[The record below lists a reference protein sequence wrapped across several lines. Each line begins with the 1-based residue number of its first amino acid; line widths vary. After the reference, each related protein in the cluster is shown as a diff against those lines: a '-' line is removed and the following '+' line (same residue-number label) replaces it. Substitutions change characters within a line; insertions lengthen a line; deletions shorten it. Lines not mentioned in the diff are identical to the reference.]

1 MREHDTIRP
10 IAWHDDGLW
19 LLDQRRLPHTQH
31 YLPIP
36 DAPTA
41 AQAIR
46 DMVVRGA
53 PAIGITAAYA
63 AALAARQAQADTDD
77 WRATMPAVLELLA
90 QARPTAVNLHW
101 ALARMQQALDRGA
114 DWRDLLELAQRI
126 QAEDV
131 AANQHMGAL
140 GAAVLGEGVGVL
152 THCNTGSLATGGF
165 GTALGVIRTAY
176 AQGQLRRVFATE
188 TRPWLQGAR
197 LTVWELVQDR
207 IPVSLIADSAAA
219 HFMARGEIDWVIVGA
234 DRITANGDVANKIGT
249 YALAIAARHH
259 GVRVMVVAPWS
270 TVDLTLATG
279 ADIPIEYRDGRE
291 LLAVIA
297 QPPGELL
304 QALDPAFDVTPAA
317 LIDVLVTERGV
328 LHRPDTPQLA
338 QLAAA

>member
-1 MREHDTIRP
+1 MREHDTVRP
-10 IAWHDDGLW
+10 ISWHDDCLW
-19 LLDQRRLPHTQH
+19 LLDQRRLPQAQL
-31 YLPIP
+31 YLQIA
-36 DAPTA
+36 DAQAA

-63 AALAARQAQADTDD
+63 VALAARQAQAGTGD
-77 WRATMPAVLELLA
+77 WHAAMPAVLAMLA

-101 ALARMQQALDRGA
+101 ALARMQQALEQGA
-114 DWRDLLELAQRI
+114 DWQALLQLAQRI

-140 GAAVLGEGVGVL
+140 GAAILGEDVGVL

-176 AQGQLRRVFATE
+176 GQGQIRRLFATE

-197 LTVWELVQDR
+197 LTVWELIQDR

-259 GVRVMVVAPWS
+259 GLRVMVVAPWS
-270 TVDLTLATG
+270 TVDMTLATG

-291 LLAVIA
+291 LLAAVA
-297 QPPGELL
+297 QRDDLL
-304 QALDPAFDVTPAA
+304 EALDPAFDVTPAA
-317 LIDVLVTERGV
+317 LVDVLVTERGL
-328 LHRPDTPQLA
+328 LHRPDAQQLA
-338 QLAAA
+338 LLATA